1 MANRKEELLELY
13 RSVLCALD
21 CSISSDGLVSFVTPH
36 CNEPVYV
43 VEGKRLALPTDDIT
57 RNLAHGHLAPFHPLS
72 EVIVLGQSQVIM
84 TLRQLVNE
92 SLTHKILST
101 ILGIAMAVS
110 REAKFTAKQTEY
122 IKDLEKIDEKTV
134 KFLSKIVESIDT
146 GSSNRVINVFLKH
159 GGILH
164 DIQYK
169 RICTVS
175 FPLYTAVINATDT
188 VYGVHGRKQDIRL
201 LKVMLEKLFPNIGM
215 QDAYSFGSNS
225 LTAPYFHALLGG
237 FKNVMEDLNRI
248 TSKFRKIIEEYT
260 GTNPY
265 VNLEF
270 IETYGEGTDFKDII
284 PPLELNKG
292 TDNSAKTPAA
302 QMPAPP
308 AQPQA
313 APIQQ
318 PVAQPVSAP
327 VAPIQPIQ
335 QLGVAPKRNMF
346 SGIVKSKLGS
356 NNTTNQ
362 QTGQTFQQDNRD
374 FAQMAYPPELYPQM
388 QPAMQ
393 NPYPRFAA
401 NGQLVQPMGYPQQ
414 PMIPPQQVPY
424 GYAPPQPMMPSL
436 VPYGIATPQPMM
448 APPMAPPMAPMQPMP
463 PQQVPYGYAPQ
474 QPMMPQQ
481 MPYGYAPQQPM
492 QQGFTPKFK

>member
-13 RSVLCALD
+13 KNVLGALD

-57 RNLAHGHLAPFHPLS
+57 RNLAHGNLAAFHPLS

-101 ILGIAMAVS
+101 ILGIAMAIS
-110 REAKFTAKQTEY
+110 RDAKFTAKQTEY

-201 LKVMLEKLFPNIGM
+201 LKALLEKLFPNIGM
-215 QDAYSFGSNS
+215 QDAYSFGTNS

-237 FKNVMEDLNRI
+237 FKHVVEDLNRI

-260 GTNPY
+260 GTNPH
-265 VNLEF
+265 VNLEY

-302 QMPAPP
+302 QVPNAP

-318 PVAQPVSAP
+318 PVAQPVAAP
-327 VAPIQPIQ
+327 VAPVAPVQPIQ
-335 QLGVAPKRNMF
+335 QLGVAPKRSMF
-346 SGIVKSKLGS
+346 SGAVKAKLGS
-356 NNTTNQ
+356 SNTTNK
-362 QTGQTFQQDNRD
+362 QTGQTVQQDNRD

-388 QPAMQ
+388 QPVMQ
-393 NPYPRFAA
+393 NPYPRFGA
-401 NGQLVQPMGYPQQ
+401 NGQLIQPVGYPQQ
-414 PMIPPQQVPY
+414 PVMPAQQVPY
-424 GYAPPQPMMPSL
+424 GYAPAPM
-436 VPYGIATPQPMM
+436 PYGY
-448 APPMAPPMAPMQPMP
+448 APPPPMVPVPVQQVAPQMQPMP
-463 PQQVPYGYAPQ
+463 PQQVPYGYAPA
-474 QPMMPQQ
+474 QPMMPPQQ

>member
-13 RSVLCALD
+13 KNVLGALD

-57 RNLAHGHLAPFHPLS
+57 RNLVHGNLAAFHPLS

-110 REAKFTAKQTEY
+110 RDAKFTAKQTEY

-201 LKVMLEKLFPNIGM
+201 LKALLEKLFPNIGM
-215 QDAYSFGSNS
+215 HDAYSFGTNS
-225 LTAPYFHALLGG
+225 LTAPYFHVLLGG
-237 FKNVMEDLNRI
+237 FKHVVEDLNRI

-260 GTNPY
+260 GTNPH
-265 VNLEF
+265 VNLEY

-302 QMPAPP
+302 QVPNAP

-318 PVAQPVSAP
+318 PVAQPVATPVAP
-327 VAPIQPIQ
+327 VAPVQPIQ
-335 QLGVAPKRNMF
+335 QLGVAPKRSMF
-346 SGIVKSKLGS
+346 SGAVKAKLGS
-356 NNTTNQ
+356 SNTTNK
-362 QTGQTFQQDNRD
+362 QTGQTVQQDNRD

-388 QPAMQ
+388 QPVMQ
-393 NPYPRFAA
+393 NPYPRFGA
-401 NGQLVQPMGYPQQ
+401 NGQLIQPVGYPQQ
-414 PMIPPQQVPY
+414 PVMPAQQVPY
-424 GYAPPQPMMPSL
+424 GYAPAPM
-436 VPYGIATPQPMM
+436 PYGY
-448 APPMAPPMAPMQPMP
+448 APPPPMVPVPVQQVAPQMQPMP
-463 PQQVPYGYAPQ
+463 PQQVPYGYAPA
-474 QPMMPQQ
+474 QPMMSPQQ